1 MALDVEGKKVT
12 VLGLGRSGQAATRLL
27 VQRGA
32 HVTVTDRR
40 SAAEL
45 EGPLTALTKEG
56 SVRCRMGGHPESVFR
71 DADLI
76 VMSPGIPL
84 KGVEEAQAAQARG
97 VPVIGEIELGFGFA
111 RAPIV
116 AITGTNGKSTTT
128 ALTGEILK
136 AAGCRVFVGGN
147 LGRPLCEA
155 VLEGTEWDWIVV
167 EVSSFQLETIRT
179 FRPQVAALLNV
190 TPNHLDRYRGFEDYL
205 AAKMRIFEN
214 QTADDAAV
222 VNADDA
228 LVLKRTDSVRSRRV
242 FIGRSPRPEPGV
254 YLDSERLVAVG
265 ASDPSGRVEIL
276 RRKEIPLPGSH
287 NLENVLAASA
297 VGVVCGCAPDRIR
310 EAVKGFKG
318 LEHRLEPVR
327 RRNGVLY
334 VNDSKATTVAALAKA
349 LEAFSEPIVLIAG
362 GRDKGGEFT
371 LLRDLMRHRVKLALL
386 IGEARPT
393 LRAAWGDLLPLL
405 DVNSLEEAVQQAAR
419 EAVSGEVVLLSPAC
433 SSYDMFRDFED
444 RGRRFKEAVNRL

>member
-1 MALDVEGKKVT
+1 
-12 VLGLGRSGQAATRLL
+12 
-27 VQRGA
+27 
-32 HVTVTDRR
+32 
-40 SAAEL
+40 
-45 EGPLTALTKEG
+45 
-56 SVRCRMGGHPESVFR
+56 
-71 DADLI
+71 
-76 VMSPGIPL
+76 
-84 KGVEEAQAAQARG
+84 
-97 VPVIGEIELGFGFA
+97 
-111 RAPIV
+111 
-116 AITGTNGKSTTT
+116 
-128 ALTGEILK
+128 
-136 AAGCRVFVGGN
+136 
-147 LGRPLCEA
+147 LCEA
-155 VLEGTEWDWIVV
+155 VLERTEWDWIVV

-179 FRPQVAALLNV
+179 FRPRVAALLNV

-214 QTADDAAV
+214 QTPDDAAV

-228 LVLKRTDSVRSRRV
+228 LVLKRTDSVRSRRI
-242 FIGRSPRPEPGV
+242 FIGRSLRPEPGV

-297 VGVVCGCAPDRIR
+297 VGIVCGCAPDRVR

-419 EAVSGEVVLLSPAC
+419 EAGSGEVVLLSPAC

>member
-1 MALDVEGKKVT
+1 
-12 VLGLGRSGQAATRLL
+12 
-27 VQRGA
+27 
-32 HVTVTDRR
+32 
-40 SAAEL
+40 
-45 EGPLTALTKEG
+45 
-56 SVRCRMGGHPESVFR
+56 
-71 DADLI
+71 
-76 VMSPGIPL
+76 
-84 KGVEEAQAAQARG
+84 
-97 VPVIGEIELGFGFA
+97 
-111 RAPIV
+111 
-116 AITGTNGKSTTT
+116 
-128 ALTGEILK
+128 
-136 AAGCRVFVGGN
+136 
-147 LGRPLCEA
+147 
-155 VLEGTEWDWIVV
+155 
-167 EVSSFQLETIRT
+167 
-179 FRPQVAALLNV
+179 VAALLNV

-214 QTADDAAV
+214 QTPDDAAV

-228 LVLKRTDSVRSRRV
+228 LVLKRTDSVRSRRI
-242 FIGRSPRPEPGV
+242 FIGRSLRPEPGV

-276 RRKEIPLPGSH
+276 RREEIPLPGSH

-297 VGVVCGCAPDRIR
+297 VGIVCGCAPDRVR

-386 IGEARPT
+386 IGEARPI

-419 EAVSGEVVLLSPAC
+419 EAGSGEVVLLSPAC